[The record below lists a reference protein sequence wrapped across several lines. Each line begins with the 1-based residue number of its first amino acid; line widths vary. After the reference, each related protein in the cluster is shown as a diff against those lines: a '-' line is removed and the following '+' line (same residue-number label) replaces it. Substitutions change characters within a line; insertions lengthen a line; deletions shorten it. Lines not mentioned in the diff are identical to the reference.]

1 MPLQTTNTEREI
13 ASLYQLLDPEVL
25 ADPYPLYR
33 KLMERSPVD
42 WDPYLHAWVV
52 TGYEEALT
60 VLLRFSA
67 DRTATPAQLEEL
79 GLSSLAPIAA
89 VMTRQMLFM
98 DPPAHTRLRALAS
111 QAFTTARVAQ
121 LEGRIRHLLG
131 SLLDNLSE
139 DGTVDIITELA
150 EPLPAIVTAALLGVS
165 VDDHRKLKLWSS
177 AFAEVLGNFQH
188 NPERSVQMLSNL
200 KDMIA
205 YFKQA
210 VRQHDQQDGLIRNL
224 LMARDGDDRLSEDE
238 VIANVI
244 VTMVGGQETTTNLI
258 GNGLLALLRNPDQE
272 ARLRGDP
279 QLLPSAV
286 EELLRYDPPSQHTA
300 RIAVADCTLGG
311 RQIHKGQAVIVVMA
325 AANRDPLRFVHPDRL
340 DLARENNRHLSF
352 GWGSHFCFGAPLAR
366 LEARITFE
374 VLLERYRK
382 ITLQPQPLRWRE
394 NLGLRGLM
402 ALPVSLMQHSPPK
415 NA

>member
-1 MPLQTTNTEREI
+1 MVFQPPGTRNDK
-13 ASLYQLLDPEVL
+13 ASLYQLLDSSIL
-25 ADPYPLYR
+25 ADPYHLYR
-33 KLMERSPVD
+33 RLREQGPVE

-67 DRTATPAQLEEL
+67 DRTATPEQLAEI
-79 GLSSLAPIAA
+79 GLSSLEPIAA

-111 QAFTTARVAQ
+111 QAFTTARVVR
-121 LEGRIRHLLG
+121 LEGMIRDLLG
-131 SLLDNLSE
+131 TLLDRVPE
-139 DGTVDIITELA
+139 DGSFDIISDLA
-150 EPLPAIVTAALLGVS
+150 EPLPAIVTAALLGV
-165 VDDHRKLKLWSS
+165 DAADHRKLKLWSS

-188 NPERSVQMLSNL
+188 NPERSVQMLTNL
-200 KDMIA
+200 HEMIS
-205 YFKQA
+205 YFREAIYKS
-210 VRQHDQQDGLIRNL
+210 DQQDGLIHNL

-258 GNGLLALLRNPDQE
+258 GNGLLALLRNPQE
-272 ARLRGDP
+272 YRKLRADK
-279 QLLPSAV
+279 QLLASAV

-300 RIAVADCTLGG
+300 RIAFADCLLGG
-311 RQIHKGQAVIVVMA
+311 RQILKGQAVIVVMA
-325 AANRDPLRFVHPDRL
+325 AANRDPLRFPDPDQL
-340 DLARENNRHLSF
+340 DVQRRDNRHLSF

-374 VLLERYRK
+374 LLLTRFEQ
-382 ITLQPQPLRWRE
+382 ITLQPEPLRWRE
-394 NLGLRGLM
+394 NLGLRGLV
-402 ALPVSLMQHSPPK
+402 ALPVSLR
-415 NA
+415 